1 MKPPKIMDKN
11 KLQELEDSIRNAS
24 PLELFSKLKEAELY
38 DKKETRTVVDE
49 VYQEFEKSGNLVD
62 EVVVPVFM
70 SIADGLL
77 ESTSA
82 TRKLRKKGLTA
93 SRIVSQCKSFNYDQ
107 VETDTIIP
115 DGYTEWKNVGDQ
127 TREDFTQYGENTRQ
141 AYNRGEYEDKDRLN
155 QYKQDKFDNNG
166 GRINATDEYTGEKN
180 VYQYRSNPD
189 ARRNVEKYKHDHQ
202 AEVDHIVPL
211 KQIHDQL
218 KGNYALTDEDIK
230 NIANNDTNYALTS
243 ARINRGAGAPG
254 QGGKFDMT
262 NSEFVEDQRNREKE
276 GRPNLGISEEAKE
289 NMLQMEK
296 DAQKHIN
303 NDADKAILANITGQ
317 GTGNTK
323 EIWGKSASN
332 AANQSKDYVV
342 GNVILF
348 IIKPLYYEISDIF
361 NNGLK
366 EGVNAESTS
375 QAFKIRFGR
384 VKKYVLDNA
393 LSFLGDNVWEF
404 VKGFISSLIEGII
417 SLFVGIFK
425 QILKV
430 VKEGIK
436 VFVQAGKVLFGK
448 QASQMTAAQKGD
460 AIIKILGGSV
470 IAICGIGIEALLNK
484 IGVTEPW
491 SVILSTMLSG
501 IASTMF
507 MLLLDKIDLFSV
519 KAEKRRMR
527 IEEIFD
533 ERINDIKEA
542 EKTFDTAAIETMRT
556 HKVQFAS
563 IRNGI
568 QNAIDNNNIV
578 DINTKLF
585 ELASFMSVDLGYKS
599 QEEFVD
605 KFDGMEIAL

>member
-1 MKPPKIMDKN
+1 MDKN

-24 PLELFSKLKEAELY
+24 PLELVSKLKEAELY
-38 DKKETRTVVDE
+38 DKKETRIVVDE

-70 SIADGLL
+70 SMADGFL

-93 SRIVSQCKSFNYDQ
+93 SRILNECRNFSYDQ
-107 VETDTIIP
+107 KETYTISP
-115 DGYTEWKNVGDQ
+115 DAYTEEKNASAYMQ
-127 TREDFTQYGENTRQ
+127 EYAENERP
-141 AYNRGEYEDKDRLN
+141 AYDRSLYENQKRLN
-155 QYKQDKFDNNG
+155 NYKNDKFANNN
-166 GRINATDEYTGEKN
+166 GRINATDEYTGKKDT
-180 VYQYRSNPD
+180 YQYKANPD

-262 NSEFVEDQRNREKE
+262 NSKFVADQRKRKKE
-276 GRPNLGISEEAKE
+276 GRPHLGLSEETLERMLKME
-289 NMLQMEK
+289 N
-296 DAQKHIN
+296 DAQKSLEKN
-303 NDADKAILANITGQ
+303 ANKAVIANLTGQ
-317 GTGNTK
+317 GTAKTSEIYAKATANATNQAK
-323 EIWGKSASN
+323 EYI
-332 AANQSKDYVV
+332 V
-342 GNVILF
+342 GNVILYL
-348 IIKPLYYEISDIF
+348 IKPLYYEISDIF
-361 NNGLK
+361 QNGLK
-366 EGVNAESTS
+366 EGVDAETTM
-375 QAFKIRFGR
+375 QAFSIRFGR
-384 VKKYVLDNA
+384 VKNYVVDNA
-393 LSFLGDNVWEF
+393 MAFIGDNAWEF

-417 SLFVGIFK
+417 NLFVGIFK
-425 QILKV
+425 QVFKL

-436 VFVQAGKVLFGK
+436 VFVQAGKILFGK
-448 QASQMTAAQKGD
+448 ASSHMTPAQKGD
-460 AIIKILGGSV
+460 AIIKLLGGSV
-470 IAICGIGIEALLNK
+470 ISICGIGIEALLNK
-484 IGVTEPW
+484 IGIEEPW
-491 SVILSTMLSG
+491 SVVFSTMLSG

-519 KAEKRRMR
+519 KAEKRHMR

-542 EKTFDTAAIETMRT
+542 EKTFDTATIETMRA
-556 HKVQFAS
+556 HKVQFTS

-585 ELASFMSVDLGYKS
+585 ELASFMSVDLGYNS

-605 KFDGMEIAL
+605 KFDDMEIAL

>member
-1 MKPPKIMDKN
+1 MDN
-11 KLQELEDSIRNAS
+11 SKLQQLEDSIRNAS
-24 PLELFSKLKEAELY
+24 PLELASKLQEAELY
-38 DKKETRTVVDE
+38 DQKETRTVVDE
-49 VYQEFEKSGNLVD
+49 VYEEFEKSGNLVD

-70 SIADGLL
+70 SIADGFL

-93 SRIVSQCKSFNYDQ
+93 SRIISQCQSFSYDQ
-107 VETDTIIP
+107 VETDTIVP
-115 DGYTEWKNVGDQ
+115 DGYTEWKNVREQ
-127 TREDFTQYGENTRQ
+127 TREDFKDYGENKRQ
-141 AYNRGEYEDKDRLN
+141 AYSRDVYEDKDRLN
-155 QYKQDKFDNNG
+155 QYKQEKFDNNN
-166 GRINATDEYTGEKN
+166 GRINATDEYTGDNN

-230 NIANNDTNYALTS
+230 NIANKDTNYALTS

-262 NSEFVEDQRNREKE
+262 NKEFVEDQRRREKE
-276 GRPNLGISEEAKE
+276 GQPNLGISEEAKE

-296 DAQKHIN
+296 DAQKAIN
-303 NDADKAILANITGQ
+303 KDADKAILANITGQ
-317 GTGNTK
+317 GTGNTG
-323 EIWGKSASN
+323 EIWGNVSKN

-348 IIKPLYYEISDIF
+348 IIKPLYFEISDIF
-361 NNGLK
+361 KNGLK
-366 EGVNAESTS
+366 EGVNAENTM

-393 LSFLGDNVWEF
+393 LSFLGDNIWEF

-460 AIIKILGGSV
+460 AIVKILGGSV

-507 MLLLDKIDLFSV
+507 MLILDKIDLFSV

-527 IEEIFD
+527 IEEIFN

-542 EKTFDTAAIETMRT
+542 ESSFDKAAIETMRAQ
-556 HKVQFAS
+556 KLQFTS
-563 IRNGI
+563 IEKGI
-568 QNAIDNNNIV
+568 RNAIDNNNIV
-578 DINTKLF
+578 DINAGLF
-585 ELASFMSVDLGYKS
+585 QLASFMQVDLGYKT
-599 QEEFVD
+599 QEEFVE
-605 KFDGMEIAL
+605 KFDDMEISL

>member
-1 MKPPKIMDKN
+1 MDN
-11 KLQELEDSIRNAS
+11 FKLQHLEDSIRNAS
-24 PLELFSKLKEAELY
+24 PLELASKLQEAELY
-38 DKKETRTVVDE
+38 DQNETRNVIDE
-49 VYQEFEKSGNLVD
+49 VYEEFEKSGSLVD
-62 EVVVPVFM
+62 EVVIPVFM
-70 SIADGLL
+70 SIADGFL

-82 TRKLRKKGLTA
+82 TRKLRKHGLTA
-93 SRIVSQCKSFNYDQ
+93 SRIISQCKSFSYDQ
-107 VETDTIIP
+107 VESTTIIP
-115 DGYTEWKNVGDQ
+115 DAYTEWKNIGDQ
-127 TREDFTQYGENTRQ
+127 SREDFKDYSENTRQ
-141 AYNRGEYEDKDRLN
+141 AYTRGVYEDKDRLN
-155 QYKQDKFDNNG
+155 GYKKKKFDNNNG
-166 GRINATDEYTGEKN
+166 KINAKDEYTGQKN

-211 KQIHDQL
+211 KVIHEQL

-230 NIANNDTNYALTS
+230 NIANKDTNYALTS
-243 ARINRGAGAPG
+243 ARINRGAGASG
-254 QGGKFDMT
+254 HGGKFDDT
-262 NSEFVEDQRNREKE
+262 NTDFVKDQRKREKE
-276 GRPNLGISEEAKE
+276 GQPNLGISEEAKE

-296 DAQKHIN
+296 NAQKAIN
-303 NDADKAILANITGQ
+303 NDANKAILANIIGK
-317 GTGNTK
+317 GTGNTS
-323 EIWGKSASN
+323 EIWGKAGKN

-348 IIKPLYYEISDIF
+348 IIKPLYFEISDTF
-361 NNGLK
+361 KNGLK
-366 EGVNAESTS
+366 EGVGADTTM

-393 LSFLGDNVWEF
+393 LSFLGNNVWEF

-436 VFVQAGKVLFGK
+436 VFVQAGKILFGK
-448 QASQMTAAQKGD
+448 DANQMTTAQKGD

-470 IAICGIGIEALLNK
+470 ISICGIGIEALLNK

-501 IASTMF
+501 IASTIF

-527 IEEIFD
+527 IEEIFN

-542 EKTFDTAAIETMRT
+542 EKSFDAAAIETIRT
-556 HKVQFAS
+556 HRLQFTS
-563 IRNGI
+563 IEKEI
-568 QNAIDNNNIV
+568 KNAVDKNNIIE
-578 DINTKLF
+578 INTGLF
-585 ELASFMSVDLGYKS
+585 KLASFMQIDLGYNN
-599 QEEFVD
+599 QEEFVRNFED
-605 KFDGMEIAL
+605 MEIAL

>member
-1 MKPPKIMDKN
+1 MDN
-11 KLQELEDSIRNAS
+11 SQLQNLEDSIRNAS
-24 PLELFSKLKEAELY
+24 PLELASKLQEAELY
-38 DKKETRTVVDE
+38 DQKETRTVVDE
-49 VYQEFEKSGNLVD
+49 VYEVIEKSGNLVD
-62 EVVVPVFM
+62 EVVVPVFT
-70 SIADGLL
+70 SIVDGFL

-93 SRIVSQCKSFNYDQ
+93 TRIISQCQSFSYAQ
-107 VETDTIIP
+107 VETDTIVP

-127 TREDFTQYGENTRQ
+127 TRADFKEYGESKRQ
-141 AYNRGEYEDKDRLN
+141 AYTRNVYEDKKRLE
-155 QYKQDKFDNNG
+155 QYKKDKFDNNG
-166 GRINATDEYTGEKN
+166 GRINAQDEYTGQKN
-180 VYQYRSNPD
+180 VYKDSNNVD
-189 ARRNVEKYKHDHQ
+189 ARRNVEKYKHDHR

-211 KQIHDQL
+211 KQIHEQL

-230 NIANNDTNYALTS
+230 NIANKDTNYALTS
-243 ARINRGAGAPG
+243 ARINRGAGSSG

-262 NSEFVEDQRNREKE
+262 NKEFVEDQRQREKE
-276 GRPNLGISEEAKE
+276 GKPNLGISEEAKE
-289 NMLQMEK
+289 KMLQMEK
-296 DAQKHIN
+296 DAQKAIN

-317 GTGNTK
+317 GSGNTG
-323 EIWGKSASN
+323 EIWGHAINN

-348 IIKPLYYEISDIF
+348 IIKPLYFEISDIIK
-361 NNGLK
+361 NGLK
-366 EGVNAESTS
+366 EGVNAETTM

-393 LSFLGDNVWEF
+393 LSFFGDNVWEF

-425 QILKV
+425 QVLKV

-448 QASQMTAAQKGD
+448 NAAQMTAAQKGD
-460 AIIKILGGSV
+460 AIIKTLGGSV

-484 IGVTEPW
+484 IGVPDPW

-519 KAEKRRMR
+519 RAEKRRMR

-533 ERINDIKEA
+533 ERIKDIREA
-542 EKTFDTAAIETMRT
+542 EKTFDTAAIETMRAQ
-556 HKVQFAS
+556 KLQFTS
-563 IRNGI
+563 IEKGI
-568 QNAIDNNNIV
+568 INAIDNNNIV
-578 DINTKLF
+578 EINTGLF
-585 ELASFMSVDLGYKS
+585 KLASFMQVDLGYKS
-599 QEEFVD
+599 QDEFVE
-605 KFDGMEIAL
+605 KFGNMEIVL

>member
-1 MKPPKIMDKN
+1 MKLPKIMDKN

-24 PLELFSKLKEAELY
+24 PLELASKLQEAELY

-62 EVVVPVFM
+62 EVVVPVFL

-93 SRIVSQCKSFNYDQ
+93 SRIISQCQSFSYDQ
-107 VETDTIIP
+107 FETETIIP
-115 DGYTEWKNVGDQ
+115 DGYTEWKNANDRAKKYGVGQ
-127 TREDFTQYGENTRQ
+127 ENKYDRSSL
-141 AYNRGEYEDKDRLN
+141 EDKKRLLE
-155 QYKQDKFDNNG
+155 YKRNIFRNNG
-166 GRINATDEYTGEKN
+166 GKINATDEYTLENN
-180 VYQYRSNPD
+180 VYEYRSNPD

-211 KQIHDQL
+211 KQIHDEY
-218 KGNYALTDEDIK
+218 KGHYALTDDNLK
-230 NIANNDTNYALTS
+230 NIANDDNNYALTS

-254 QGGKFDMT
+254 AGGKFESSNTD
-262 NSEFVEDQRNREKE
+262 FVKDQTEREQN
-276 GRPNLGISEEAKE
+276 GQPNLGLSEEAKR
-289 NMLQMEK
+289 NMIQMQK
-296 DAQKHIN
+296 DAEDYIQKRAKIESAKHLSK
-303 NDADKAILANITGQ
+303 DAL
-317 GTGNTK
+317 
-323 EIWGKSASN
+323 
-332 AANQSKDYVV
+332 NQSKDYVI
-342 GNVILF
+342 GNVILY
-348 IIKPLYYEISDIF
+348 IIKPLYYEIADIF
-361 NNGLK
+361 NNGMK
-366 EGVNAESTS
+366 EGVNAETTM

-384 VKKYVLDNA
+384 VKDYVIDNA
-393 LSFLGDNVWEF
+393 WAFLGDNVWEF
-404 VKGFISSLIEGII
+404 VKGFVSSLIEGII

-425 QILKV
+425 QVLKV

-448 QASQMTAAQKGD
+448 QASQMTTAQKGD

-542 EKTFDTAAIETMRT
+542 EKTFDTAAIETMRA